1 LGERN
6 LIYLQ
11 SNETYSMDEF
21 EKAKLIA
28 YRFLS
33 YRPRSKKEI
42 ENKLIEKKISRNTIT
57 NILDFLEENN
67 YINDKDFSIN
77 WIKYRLENKPMGR
90 AFLEYELRKKGVSRE
105 LISESLNKVFG
116 EEFNENDI
124 AIKVAQKK
132 LISLRK
138 NKADNYILKR
148 RLFNYLHRKGFSLD
162 TIEQVISGI
171 LTDNKYI
178 VSGEK

>member
-1 LGERN
+1 MGEKN

-11 SNETYSMDEF
+11 GNETYSMDKF
-21 EKAKLIA
+21 EKAKLVA

-67 YINDKDFSIN
+67 YINDKNFSIN

-138 NKADNYILKR
+138 NKADNHILKR

-162 TIEQVISGI
+162 TIEQVIPDI
-171 LTDNKYI
+171 LTENK
-178 VSGEK
+178 